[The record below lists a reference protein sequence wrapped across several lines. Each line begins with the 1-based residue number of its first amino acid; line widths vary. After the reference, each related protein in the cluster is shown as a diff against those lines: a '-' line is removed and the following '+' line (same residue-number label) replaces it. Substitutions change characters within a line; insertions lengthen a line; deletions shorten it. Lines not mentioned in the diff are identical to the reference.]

1 MLHRG
6 EIIEKIIRE
15 SGYSI
20 TTIAQKLGKSRR
32 WMYLLFD
39 NPNVSID
46 LILQIGKIIYHDF
59 SLEFPE
65 IIKGQSVSNEPEVR
79 YQKADDH
86 FWKEKYFT
94 LLEEYNS
101 LLKKELDK
109 KSDKKR
115 KEK

>member
-1 MLHRG
+1 MLHIG
-6 EIIEKIIRE
+6 EIIEKVIRE

-39 NPNVSID
+39 NPNVPID

-65 IIKGQSVSNEPEVR
+65 IIKRQSITNHTEKEN
-79 YQKADDH
+79 QKTADN

-94 LLEEYNS
+94 LLEEYNT

-109 KSDKKR
+109 KSDKKN
-115 KEK
+115 EK

>member
-6 EIIEKIIRE
+6 EIIEKVIRE

-39 NPNVSID
+39 NPTVHID

-65 IIKGQSVSNEPEVR
+65 IIKNQSILNEPSVS
-79 YQKADDH
+79 YQKTDDN

-109 KSDKKR
+109 KSEKKR

>member
-6 EIIEKIIRE
+6 EIIEKVIRE

-39 NPNVSID
+39 NPNVPID
-46 LILQIGKIIYHDF
+46 LILQLGKIIYHDF

-65 IIKGQSVSNEPEVR
+65 IIKRQYVSNEDSKE
-79 YQKADDH
+79 YQKIDDN
-86 FWKEKYFT
+86 FWKEKYFA

-109 KSDKKR
+109 KSENKK
-115 KEK
+115 K